1 MAKQQKS
8 GWLTTLFSVFFVLTS
23 QIISP
28 LVAAQDLMVL
38 PRVTAGMMYYDYEVG
53 SEGKSSVIQDKIKL
67 EKELPFLGLGATFVY
82 DNLAVDAYYQTTN
95 TMDIDDNGT
104 FPVGTSEVSYTR
116 NTELERQDFAL
127 SIGYSFAKNWS
138 LSFGYKYGDTSY
150 DWTDQERDN
159 KGGNVGKSIKN
170 NNFVA
175 KGPFLGVGY
184 NLHLWK
190 GVLAFNVAAALL
202 DGEITTS
209 RDHQQGDSSDVKLLN
224 RIRKE
229 QVIANAMGV
238 TVGINW
244 NQPITERLSYSI
256 LLQGFKYDFEANRG
270 VFRDS
275 FFSDKDH
282 EILNLDAFDVEETV
296 YSINMSLN
304 YRF

>member
-1 MAKQQKS
+1 MSKQQKS
-8 GWLTTLFSVFFVLTS
+8 GCLTTLFSVFIVLTS
-23 QIISP
+23 QFISP

-53 SEGKSSVIQDKIKL
+53 SEGKSSVIQNKIKL
-67 EKELPFLGLGATFVY
+67 EKELPFLGLGATVVY
-82 DNLAVDAYYQTTN
+82 DNWAVDAYYQTTD
-95 TMDIDDNGT
+95 TADIDDTGT

-127 SIGYSFAKNWS
+127 SIGYSFAQNWS

-159 KGGNVGKSIKN
+159 KGINAGKAFKE

-184 NLHLWK
+184 NLPLWK

-202 DGEITTS
+202 DGEITSS
-209 RDHQQGDSSDVKLLN
+209 RDHHQGDSSDVKLLN
-224 RIRKE
+224 RTRKE
-229 QVIANAMGV
+229 QVVANAMGV
-238 TVGINW
+238 TVGVNW
-244 NQPITERLSYSI
+244 IQAITERLSYSI

-275 FFSDKDH
+275 LISDQNH
-282 EILNLDAFDVEETV
+282 EILNLDAYDVEETV